1 MLETLLNK
9 VSHMI
14 FLKAIYSVIGIV
26 IILNFSLYRK
36 SYFSLINLFDVTGLF
51 LLSLKISE
59 NQRSSDMFKAYK
71 RDRWQDM
78 GFYILL

>member
-1 MLETLLNK
+1 MNK

-51 LLSLKISE
+51 LLSLKILE

-71 RDRWQDM
+71 RDQWHDM